1 MMPAPSDAE
10 SLLMGEPL
18 RYTMPALLEASFR
31 QHADRDALA
40 FAGQVPERYADLE
53 RAVGAVAALLQRAGI
68 GPGDR
73 VAILGHNMPN
83 WAKAYFGTTFLGA
96 VAVPL
101 LPDFHSTEI
110 GNIVAHAEA
119 SALFITRSLGRRLAE
134 IDTSQLDLIVRIDD
148 FEIVKSRIPGVA
160 FDPDARPETSPD
172 VQEEDLAALVYT
184 SGTTGRPKGV
194 MLTHRNICWN
204 AQQSRLIQPV
214 DEQDRFLS
222 ILPLSHTYENTLGLV
237 LPLICGASVH
247 YLTKPPTP
255 AVLLPA
261 LQEVRPTTILSVPL
275 VIEKIYKNR
284 VLPAL
289 TRNPVMRLL
298 YRLPPVRRA
307 LHRVAGAKL
316 MATFGGQLRFF
327 GVGGAKLDPAV
338 DRFLD
343 EARFPYAIG
352 YGLTETAPLA
362 AGSAPFSTKVG
373 FIGPRLPGTEMELRD
388 VDPRSG
394 EGEVWI
400 RGPNVM
406 QGYFKEPSLTADV
419 LDADGWFRTGD
430 LGALDRD
437 GNLAIRGRL
446 KNVIV
451 GASGE
456 NIYPEDIEMLINSFR
471 YVVESIV
478 VQQKGRLVA
487 MVHLNREE
495 LGQRYH
501 DLRDGVEK
509 RADEVLREL
518 KAYVNARVNRFS
530 QLQLV
535 VDWPEPF
542 QKTPTQ
548 KIKRFLY
555 QEPAV

>member
-1 MMPAPSDAE
+1 MSE
-10 SLLMGEPL
+10 TL
-18 RYTMPALLEASFR
+18 RYTMPAMLEASIR
-31 QHADRDALA
+31 QFADRDALA
-40 FAGQVPERYADLE
+40 FAGQPAETYAE
-53 RAVGAVAALLQRAGI
+53 VGGGIAAVSALLQRAGI
-68 GPGDR
+68 GRGDR
-73 VAILGHNMPN
+73 VAILGHSMPN
-83 WAKAYFGTTFLGA
+83 WAKAYFGTTCLGA

-101 LPDFHSTEI
+101 LPDFHSDEI

-119 SALFITRSLGRRLAE
+119 RALFITQSLGRRLAE
-134 IDTSQLDLIVRIDD
+134 VDTSGLDLIVRVDD
-148 FEIVKSRIPGVA
+148 FAIVKSRVPGLA
-160 FDPDARPETSPD
+160 FDPDAVPAAVVPA
-172 VQEEDLAALVYT
+172 VQEDELAAIVYT
-184 SGTTGRPKGV
+184 SGTTGRSKGV

-214 DEQDRFLS
+214 DEHDRFLS

-237 LPLICGASVH
+237 LPLLCGASVH
-247 YLTKPPTP
+247 YLKKPPTP

-275 VIEKIYKNR
+275 VIEKIFRNR
-284 VLPAL
+284 VLPVL
-289 TRNPVMRLL
+289 NRNFATRLL
-298 YRLPPVRRA
+298 YRFPLARRA
-307 LHRVAGAKL
+307 LHRIAGNSL
-316 MATFGGQLRFF
+316 MATFGGKLRFF
-327 GVGGAKLDPAV
+327 GIGGAKLDPVV
-338 DRFLD
+338 DRFLH

-352 YGLTETAPLA
+352 YGLTETAPLV
-362 AGSAPFSTKVG
+362 AGSAPYATRVG
-373 FIGPRLPGTEMELRD
+373 YVGPRLAGTAVELRD
-388 VDPRSG
+388 VNPRTG
-394 EGEVWI
+394 EGEVWV

-406 QGYFKEPSLTADV
+406 QGYFKEPKLTAEV
-419 LDADGWFRTGD
+419 LSPDGWFRTGD
-430 LGALDRD
+430 LGAFDNQ

-456 NIYPEDIEMLINSFR
+456 NIYPEDIEALINSFR
-471 YVVESIV
+471 YVAESIV
-478 VQQKGRLVA
+478 VEQKGRLVA

-495 LGQRYH
+495 LEQRYH

-509 RADEVLREL
+509 RVDEVLREL

-535 VDWPEPF
+535 VSWPEPF